1 MKRTFER
8 LAFFI
13 FGGIFVSIGYLLSGS
28 DTTAAL
34 EVE

>member
-13 FGGIFVSIGYLLSGS
+13 LGGILVSVGYLLSGT
-28 DTTAAL
+28 DITAAW
-34 EVE
+34 